1 MPARRADGL
10 ALAPT
15 GAMQPTAADLLA
27 DLLPAH
33 QGVGPLY
40 QRDYWAVIADCRVRP
55 SRIADDLARR
65 FWHYPPPELV
75 NFTRAGGDGG
85 PLRVGD
91 ELDVHIRVA
100 GACRVRVVA
109 REPQSLT
116 LATLGGH
123 PEAGRITFGAYR
135 NDQGDVVFHIRS
147 RARSS
152 SQARYLG
159 FLAAGEPMQ
168 TNTWTD
174 FVVAVART
182 FGGGVKGQVH
192 ARTQQIADEPE
203 GATCTPTYLARGD

>member
-1 MPARRADGL
+1 MPGRRDAGL

-15 GAMQPTAADLLA
+15 AGMVPGADLLV

-40 QRDYWAVIADCRVRP
+40 QRDYWAVIDGCRGRP
-55 SRIADDLARR
+55 SDIAEDLARR
-65 FWHYPPPELV
+65 FWHYPPAELV
-75 NFTRAGGDGG
+75 VFSRPEGAEG

-91 ELDVHIRVA
+91 ELDVHIRLA
-100 GACRVRVVA
+100 GECRVRLVA
-109 REPQSLT
+109 RHPQSLT
-116 LATLGGH
+116 LATLCGH

-135 NDQGDVVFHIRS
+135 NDAGDVVFHIRS

-152 SQARYLG
+152 SQAKYVG

-174 FVVAVART
+174 FVTAVALT
-182 FGGGVKGQVH
+182 FGRGVKGEVH
-192 ARTQQIADEPE
+192 TRTQVIDDEPE
-203 GATCTPTYLARGD
+203 AASCTPTYLAEGD